1 MGVTAIGMDVCSE
14 SSSHQVV
21 PMAPNVCITPAAPS
35 PLPIPY
41 PIMGSTSSLDP
52 GCEDTKVESKK
63 SMSSKSKV
71 AAVHG
76 NEAGTQK
83 DILTGQTGGK
93 AWAILG
99 APTVFFEG
107 GMAVVTGMPGFGNTT

>member
-1 MGVTAIGMDVCSE
+1 MGVTALGMDVCCEASG
-14 SSSHQVV
+14 HQVT
-21 PMAPNVCITPAAPS
+21 PIMPNVCITPAAPS

-41 PIMGSTSSLDP
+41 PIMGTTSSLDP
-52 GCEDTKVESKK
+52 GCEDTRIEGKK
-63 SMSSKSKV
+63 SMSTKSEV

-83 DILTGQTGGK
+83 DIITGKTGGK
-93 AWAILG
+93 AWAVLG

-107 GMAVVTGMPGFGNTT
+107 GLLVITGMPGFGNTM